1 MRAKGVYAGFAL
13 SFNTIIIGIFSIM
26 VVVVSLNVFCRYVL
40 NFSLGWA
47 DESARLLFIL
57 MVFIGSI
64 STHKDD
70 GHFSFDIL
78 VKKLPPHLRMV
89 AKVVEEAIITCVLV
103 FVFIAGVKTSI
114 FLTNKTPALGL
125 PIRYIYLAIPISM
138 FAMLIITVHR
148 AIRSVVRYRNQMK
161 SDTQSC

>member
-1 MRAKGVYAGFAL
+1 MRAKRVYVGFAL
-13 SFNTIIIGIFSIM
+13 GFHTILIGMFSLM
-26 VVVVSLNVFCRYVL
+26 VAVVGLNVFCRYVL

-57 MVFIGSI
+57 MFFIGSI
-64 STHKDD
+64 RIHKDD
-70 GHFSFDIL
+70 AHFSFDIL
-78 VKKLPPHLRMV
+78 VKKLPTHLRMV
-89 AKVVEEAIITCVLV
+89 AKVVEEAIITAVLV

-114 FLTNKTPALGL
+114 FLTNKTPALGI

-148 AIRSVVRYRNQMK
+148 SICSVLSYRNQMK
-161 SDTQSC
+161 YDTQSS